1 MLALPFPAIDPALF
15 TLDLGVIQFSLRWY
29 ALAYIAGLGLGWW
42 IVTQAMR
49 RPALWP
55 RDTPPMQPAQAE
67 DLLTWMALGVI
78 LGGRLG
84 FVLFYQPG
92 YYAAH
97 PLEALMVWR
106 GGMSFH
112 GGFLGV
118 VLAVILWSRRNAAPL
133 LGVAD
138 AVALATPTGLLLGR
152 LANFINGELWG
163 RVSDVPWAMVFP
175 GAGDLPRHPSQL
187 YEAALEGVLLLAVL
201 AWLGLRRGWLKR
213 PGAVTGAFLLGYG
226 LARAFVEGFRQ
237 ADAQFV
243 TPDNPHGQVL
253 RLGSGPEAFGLT
265 MGQSLSLPMAF
276 AGLALILWAFRAAR
290 RAP

>member
-1 MLALPFPAIDPALF
+1 
-15 TLDLGVIQFSLRWY
+15 
-29 ALAYIAGLGLGWW
+29 
-42 IVTQAMR
+42 MR
-49 RPALWP
+49 
-55 RDTPPMQPAQAE
+55 PAQAE

-118 VLAVILWSRRNAAPL
+118 ALAVILWSRRNAAPL
-133 LGVAD
+133 LSVAD

-175 GAGDLPRHPSQL
+175 GAGDMPRHPSQL
-187 YEAALEGVLLLAVL
+187 YEAALEGLLLLAVL
-201 AWLGLRRGWLKR
+201 AHLALRSGWLKR
-213 PGAVTGAFLLGYG
+213 PGAVAGAFLLGYG
-226 LARAFVEGFRQ
+226 LSRAFVEGFRQ

-276 AGLALILWAFRAAR
+276 AGLALTLWALRAGR
-290 RAP
+290 RASAR